1 MYLWNINRVSNVS
14 FKQQKLSQF
23 NILGFLIPLV
33 VFIVVIAVP
42 SEDSTD
48 KQKIINIW
56 IVARYFF
63 FALILLGTIIM
74 IVPACKFINTRLIPE
89 RVESRSL
96 KDQIDKLIE
105 EERKHL
111 TKNKEQAV
119 NNEAVLQPVIMID
132 HNNNIV
138 KDNNQEGNAL
148 NNENKAALEMKK
160 AKFSTL
166 KRKVENS

>member
-1 MYLWNINRVSNVS
+1 M
-14 FKQQKLSQF
+14 
-23 NILGFLIPLV
+23 
-33 VFIVVIAVP
+33 IAVP

-48 KQKIINIW
+48 KKKIINIW

-63 FALILLGTIIM
+63 FALILLGTLIM

-105 EERKHL
+105 EERKQL
-111 TKNKEQAV
+111 TKNKDQVV
-119 NNEAVLQPVIMID
+119 NNDGIIQPVIIID

-138 KDNNQEGNAL
+138 KDNNQGENAIND
-148 NNENKAALEMKK
+148 NNKGTLEMKK
-160 AKFSTL
+160 TKFSTL
-166 KRKVENS
+166 KRKVDNS